1 MTQDVSNLP
10 KTLVDTSKKN
20 KIVKVEVEL
29 LGQQICNSQPPINKV
44 LLSNAKGSDVL
55 IELFDM
61 EGFPLPL
68 NKLRKDKDFTNAV
81 NEIKESRKLE
91 LTRIFTEIELGIRLM
106 KAFKMVHNT
115 IDGSD
120 PPFDELKSVVENIA
134 KTFSPKLIELLV
146 RTQKKN
152 IQTQKIYLE
161 LEKLIRNIKSLKRL
175 SRKLDEV
182 IFNSI
187 KEEYKLQ
194 NNKEILERIGQYRK
208 ISYIVI
214 EESTDII
221 PLVEISFKEAPYS
234 LTSGIIEEVKTI
246 NFSENKV
253 SVMLHKNLW
262 RTIPKMDY
270 FIKENY
276 ENKNNIEKENG

>member
-1 MTQDVSNLP
+1 MTQDLSNVP
-10 KTLVDTSKKN
+10 KALVDTSKRN
-20 KIVKVEVEL
+20 KMVKVELEL
-29 LGQQICNSQPPINKV
+29 LGQQICNNQLPLNKV

-55 IELFDM
+55 IELFDT

-68 NKLRKDKDFTNAV
+68 KKLRKDKDFIDAI

-106 KAFKMVHNT
+106 KAFKMIHNT

-134 KTFSPKLIELLV
+134 ETFSPKLIELLV
-146 RTQKKN
+146 RTQEKN
-152 IQTQKIYLE
+152 IQTRKIYLE

-175 SRKLDEV
+175 SKKLDEV

-194 NNKEILERIGQYRK
+194 NKKEIQERIEKYK
-208 ISYIVI
+208 KVSYIVI

-221 PLVEISFKEAPYS
+221 PLIEISFKEAPYS

-246 NFSENKV
+246 NFNEKRV

-270 FIKENY
+270 FIKESYDNH
-276 ENKNNIEKENG
+276 NSIEKENG